1 MVNSTK
7 AFELLDGLVLIR
19 LDEFDKHVKEH
30 TQQLEGHFWSAII
43 HEFLDIVIRR
53 ENCIQ

>member
-7 AFELLDGLVLIR
+7 AFELLDGPYYLIR

-30 TQQLEGHFWSAII
+30 TQQLEGQLAS
-43 HEFLDIVIRR
+43 
-53 ENCIQ
+53 